1 MKSIVCLQFH
11 FKVGICLHLADV
23 PLVSGTGNYL
33 GLNSTTSGSGL
44 QAYYSES
51 QRGNTHLIDQNGY
64 HYRMDKKHPRDNSI
78 TWRCKS
84 EWKFKCKARAKTV
97 DGIIITG
104 YGIIAPT
111 CCRPLI
117 ERCIIQKCTI
127 VQTCKL
133 YIVHTKKRKKQS

>member
-33 GLNSTTSGSGL
+33 GPSSTTSGSGL

-97 DGIIITG
+97 DGVMVR
-104 YGIIAPT
+104 IAKPHNHEPPGDESFT
-111 CCRPLI
+111 ESSQLVENPDVESEGL
-117 ERCIIQKCTI
+117 
-127 VQTCKL
+127 L
-133 YIVHTKKRKKQS
+133 S